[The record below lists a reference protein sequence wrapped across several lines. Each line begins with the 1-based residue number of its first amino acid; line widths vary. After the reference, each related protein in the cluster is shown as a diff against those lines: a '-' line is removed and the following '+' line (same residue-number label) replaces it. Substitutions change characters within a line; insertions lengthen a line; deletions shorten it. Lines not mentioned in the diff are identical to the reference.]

1 MDKKIKHLE
10 MIQGVI
16 NRMAGNSFALKGW
29 AVTLLAGI
37 YALSGKEADIRFFI
51 VSFIPVVAF
60 WLLDSY
66 YLYLEKLYRTLYDK
80 VREMDESDI
89 DFSMNVQACRAETM
103 PYSKCALSRTESAF
117 YGALFFVC
125 IVVVFAT
132 CLSMA

>member
-37 YALSGKEADIRFFI
+37 YALSGKEADMRFFI
-51 VSFIPVVAF
+51 VSFIPVVTF

-66 YLYLEKLYRTLYDK
+66 YLYLEKLYRILYDI
-80 VREMDESDI
+80 VRMKDEDAI
-89 DFSMNVQACRAETM
+89 DFSMDVSVCKNQTV
-103 PYSKCALSRTESAF
+103 PYSKCAISRTESAF
-117 YGALFFVC
+117 YGALFAVC
-125 IVVVFAT
+125 VVVVIAT
-132 CLSMA
+132 CLL

>member
-66 YLYLEKLYRTLYDK
+66 YLYLEKLYRTLYDI
-80 VREMDESDI
+80 VRMKDEDAI
-89 DFSMNVQACRAETM
+89 DFSMDVSVCKNQTV
-103 PYSKCALSRTESAF
+103 PYSACAISKTEKWF
-117 YGALFFVC
+117 YGALFAVC
-125 IVVVFAT
+125 VVVVIAT
-132 CLSMA
+132 CLL